1 MEQYIKKL
9 AAELGADV
17 CGIGAIDRFSMAPE
31 GFSPLD
37 IYKDCKSVVAI
48 GIALPKG
55 LYEINPRLVYSH
67 FNGWQSI
74 NVDMVTMKMAKAM
87 EKNLNCIA
95 VPIPSDAPNEYW
107 DAENMTAKGL
117 ISMKHTAVQC
127 GLGSIGKS
135 SLLLN
140 AEFGNRLV
148 IGAILTNLE
157 LQSDEIQPDICI
169 PSCRK
174 CIDSCPVKAI
184 ESGSVTQKRCRVNT
198 YGKTARG
205 FDTVDCNNC
214 RTKCPLRFGKHDMEH
229 VPKENEI

>member
-1 MEQYIKKL
+1 M
-9 AAELGADV
+9 
-17 CGIGAIDRFSMAPE
+17 IGR
-31 GFSPLD
+31 
-37 IYKDCKSVVAI
+37 
-48 GIALPKG
+48 
-55 LYEINPRLVYSH
+55 
-67 FNGWQSI
+67 
-74 NVDMVTMKMAKAM
+74 
-87 EKNLNCIA
+87 
-95 VPIPSDAPNEYW
+95 
-107 DAENMTAKGL
+107 
-117 ISMKHTAVQC
+117 

-157 LQSDEIQPDICI
+157 LQSDELQPDICI

-174 CIDSCPVKAI
+174 CIDSCPVNAI

-229 VPKENEI
+229 VPNENEI